1 MYNRDMELRT
11 ATGER
16 FVLEQA
22 INRGGEAQI
31 WSVRQDAHLVAKIY
45 HKPTADH
52 QAKIKAM
59 LAAPLIRQGVHPTVA
74 WPLDLLY
81 QQNNFVGYLMPRA
94 NNCRPLF
101 HYYNPARRQ
110 RLAARQDWPRFLHYA
125 AANLAR
131 AVATVHKGG
140 HIIGD
145 LNESNVLVTDTA
157 LVTLVD
163 TDSFQIQQGGKSS
176 QAAPSWLGA
185 LPSQQTYRCGVGKAE
200 YTPPEL
206 QGVDFKTIDR
216 TVAHDNFGLAVLI
229 FYLLMDGF
237 HPFAGVLN
245 TGMSVGRVDLY
256 GIKQGLFPYLRWGA
270 NASQSLQPPPKAP
283 PFNYLHPSVQD
294 AFRRTFVDGHANPA
308 RRVTAKEWKEV
319 LHAAQEALVTCPQN
333 GGHLY
338 SHHLRHCPICSPT
351 LVNQRPSPPP
361 VVKPTAPAPTLSPPV
376 TVGGGLVLAMPP
388 QWVATMRLSA
398 APTLNQLLALKPALA
413 QVVTHLSLHQRH
425 LPQPDWRSYAKT
437 MQATLVTL
445 PERLRDA
452 GQVARA
458 NANLLGSWSLSQVVG
473 PPVAGLATV
482 GGYWLLP
489 QLAPFL
495 PLTTQAQ
502 AMVLTV
508 LFALLVA
515 TGQAYALRGTLLP
528 TRYLR
533 YGWVGVAA
541 ISGAVIGAA
550 GVRLLGPAWAQVST
564 WPAAT
569 YQITLLAAFF
579 GLTQGLLQSVL
590 LRHHL
595 RLADDGRAWT
605 IVNGI
610 SAILMAQG
618 WLWGA
623 ALPFQWPAIA
633 IPDWQINAGLSAVI
647 TSAIGSLLSGGVL
660 LWMVRGVRPGFRLRH
675 FGLQLLRWSVK
686 PARVRQ
692 DALRWGRALLLLLL
706 VWGLLQWVG

>member
-1 MYNRDMELRT
+1 MELHI

-45 HKPTADH
+45 HKPTAEH
-52 QAKIKAM
+52 QAKLKAM
-59 LAAPLIRQGVHPTVA
+59 LASPLIRQGSHPTVA

-94 NNCRPLF
+94 HNCRPLF

-140 HIIGD
+140 HVIGD

-176 QAAPSWLGA
+176 QTMPSWLGA
-185 LPSQQTYRCGVGKAE
+185 LPGQQIYRCGVGKAE

-206 QGVDFKTIDR
+206 QSVDFKTVDR
-216 TVAHDNFGLAVLI
+216 TIAHDNFGLAVLL

-283 PFNYLHPSVQD
+283 PFNYLHPGIQD

-308 RRVTAKEWKEV
+308 RRVTAKEWKEI
-319 LHAAQEALVTCPQN
+319 LHTAQEALVACPQN
-333 GGHLY
+333 ASHLY
-338 SHHLRHCPICSPT
+338 SHHLRHCPVCSPT
-351 LVNQRPSPPP
+351 LVSQRPTPPP
-361 VVKPTAPAPTLSPPV
+361 VVKPTVQVPPLSPPV
-376 TVGGGLVLAMPP
+376 TVGGGLMLAMPP

-398 APTLNQLLALKPALA
+398 APTLNQLLALKPALS
-413 QVVTHLSLHQRH
+413 QVAAHLSLHQRH
-425 LPQPDWRSYAKT
+425 LPQPDWRGYAKT
-437 MQATLVTL
+437 MQATLTNL

-452 GQVARA
+452 GQVALT
-458 NANLLGSWSLSQVVG
+458 NARLLGSWSLAHVVG
-473 PPVAGLATV
+473 TPVAGLATV
-482 GGYWLLP
+482 GGYLLLP
-489 QLAPFL
+489 QLAQFT

-502 AMVLTV
+502 AMMLTV
-508 LFALLVA
+508 LFALLLA
-515 TGQAYALRGTLLP
+515 TGQAYALRRTLLP
-528 TRYLR
+528 THYLR
-533 YGWVGVAA
+533 YAWVGVAV
-541 ISGAVIGAA
+541 ISGAVIGAS
-550 GVRLLGPAWAQVST
+550 GVRLLGPTWEQVSA
-564 WPAAT
+564 WRAASG
-569 YQITLLAAFF
+569 QLTLLAAFF
-579 GLTQGLLQSVL
+579 GLMQGLLQSMV

-605 IVNGI
+605 VVNGI
-610 SAILMAQG
+610 SAILVAQG

-623 ALPFQWPAIA
+623 TLPFQWPAVA
-633 IPDWQINAGLSAVI
+633 SPDWQINAALG
-647 TSAIGSLLSGGVL
+647 AIIATGVGSLLSGGVL
-660 LWMVRGVRPGFRLRH
+660 VWMVRGVRPGFRLRH
-675 FGLQLLRWSVK
+675 FTLQLVRWSVK

-692 DALRWGRALLLLLL
+692 DALRWGRALLLLIL
-706 VWGLLQWVG
+706 VWALLQLGG

>member
-185 LPSQQTYRCGVGKAE
+185 LPGQQTYRCGVGKAE

-473 PPVAGLATV
+473 PPVAGLAMV

>member
-1 MYNRDMELRT
+1 MELHI

-45 HKPTADH
+45 HKPTAEH
-52 QAKIKAM
+52 QAKLKAM
-59 LAAPLIRQGVHPTVA
+59 LTSPLIRQGSHPTVA

-81 QQNNFVGYLMPRA
+81 QQNNFVGYLMPCA
-94 NNCRPLF
+94 HNCRPLF

-140 HIIGD
+140 HVIGD

-185 LPSQQTYRCGVGKAE
+185 LPGQQIYRCGVGKAE

-206 QGVDFKTIDR
+206 QGVDFKTVDR
-216 TVAHDNFGLAVLI
+216 TIAHDNFGLAVLL

-245 TGMSVGRVDLY
+245 TGLSVGRVDLY

-283 PFNYLHPSVQD
+283 PFNYLHPGIQD

-308 RRVTAKEWKEV
+308 RRVTAKEWKEI
-319 LHAAQEALVTCPQN
+319 LHTAQEALVACPQN
-333 GGHLY
+333 ASHLY
-338 SHHLRHCPICSPT
+338 SHHLRHCPVCLPT

-361 VVKPTAPAPTLSPPV
+361 AVIPSLSQPV
-376 TVGGGLVLAMPP
+376 TAGAGLGLALPT
-388 QWVATMRLSA
+388 QWMTTLRLSSGPA
-398 APTLNQLLALKPALA
+398 LNQLQALKPALA
-413 QVVTHLSLHQRH
+413 QVATHLRH
-425 LPQPDWRSYAKT
+425 HQPDWHSYANI
-437 MQATLVTL
+437 MQSTITTL
-445 PERLRDA
+445 PDRLRDA
-452 GQVARA
+452 GQVALT
-458 NANLLGSWSLSQVVG
+458 NTNLLGSWSLAHVVG
-473 PPVAGLATV
+473 TPVAGLATV
-482 GGYWLLP
+482 GGYLLLP
-489 QLAPFL
+489 QLAQFT

-508 LFALLVA
+508 LFALLLA
-515 TGQAYALRGTLLP
+515 TGQAYALRRTLLP
-528 TRYLR
+528 THYLR

-541 ISGAVIGAA
+541 ISGAVIGAG
-550 GVRLLGPAWAQVST
+550 GVRLLGPTWEQVSA
-564 WPAAT
+564 WRAASG
-569 YQITLLAAFF
+569 QLTLLAAFF
-579 GLTQGLLQSVL
+579 GLTQGLLQSML

-605 IVNGI
+605 MVNGM
-610 SAILMAQG
+610 SAILTVQG

-623 ALPFQWPAIA
+623 ALPFQWPAVA
-633 IPDWQINAGLSAVI
+633 IPDWQINAALGAVI
-647 TSAIGSLLSGGVL
+647 AAGVGSLLSGGVL
-660 LWMVRGVRPGFRLRH
+660 VWMVRGVRPGFRLRH
-675 FGLQLLRWSVK
+675 FALQVVRWSRK
-686 PARVRQ
+686 PARVRN

-706 VWGLLQWVG
+706 GWCFLQIVM